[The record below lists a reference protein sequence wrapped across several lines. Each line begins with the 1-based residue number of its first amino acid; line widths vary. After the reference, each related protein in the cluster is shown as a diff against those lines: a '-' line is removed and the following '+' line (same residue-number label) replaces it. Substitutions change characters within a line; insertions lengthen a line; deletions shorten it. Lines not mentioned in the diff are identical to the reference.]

1 MSNSRGSPRGR
12 GGSPLSTHGGS
23 PLSPNAEAP
32 ETSTSTSSSDI
43 ERPGSSASR
52 ICADGDWFCDWMS
65 SLEVEYNLLDST
77 THPEFDELLAP
88 FPTTLPLKDRPS
100 DDVVAENPDFF
111 DAIDFTYSGLVNEG
125 FDFGKN
131 WSILEHSYT
140 QFKWHDH
147 ENEASLRQGLNKV
160 PGSPTLHKG
169 SNTRSGYP
177 DLLEP
182 LQKLTSKQIQAGVD
196 SAKDHFSWYE
206 PSDKPSPPPNPKRK
220 GDPSSSLSG
229 KRFKGGPKDAED
241 VDFDIRFDN
250 FVSFDDS
257 MDELKTP
264 NESLHSPSP
273 QKTIPID
280 QLQDLIRIMDPAKA

>member
-131 WSILEHSYT
+131 CLPPFTKARIHAPDTPCWLHPFLHPSSPAQEKIT
-140 QFKWHDH
+140 Q
-147 ENEASLRQGLNKV
+147 
-160 PGSPTLHKG
+160 
-169 SNTRSGYP
+169 